1 MEWAK
6 YNDDKTDAQFYF
18 IPSYG
23 TRDVVFTLHAF
34 YCYKQFIKK
43 KEVILCV
50 YRFKKK
56 AFYSVDR
63 RNLWL
68 KLSIE
73 N

>member
-18 IPSYG
+18 IPSNG

-43 KEVILCV
+43 RGNIVRLSIS
-50 YRFKKK
+50 KK